1 MLVIVELLGLPG
13 LEQDVANRLL
23 LCLISLSCGLPS
35 PYHCGPLHKPERG
48 GGDPV
53 ALQASG
59 TVL

>member
-23 LCLISLSCGLPS
+23 LRLISLSCGLPS
-35 PYHCGPLHKPERG
+35 PYHWGPLHKPERRG
-48 GGDPV
+48 GGPV